1 MSGDTIERAAVLAP
15 SQIRHLLRVTHA
27 TSRQPVRDIVVL
39 LLGLS
44 CGMRITEIA
53 QITVADILFPSG
65 TVRTEVSLRAAI
77 TKGCRQRCI
86 YLSSEKLVSAI
97 DRYLMDRAT
106 NGLGVTL
113 RPHEYRGL
121 YPDLP
126 VILSRRGYPFSLN
139 RKLRRNANGAVVEYW
154 AADTLQAYVSGLYR
168 AAGIKGG
175 SSHSGRRT
183 FATRLLKRGAS
194 IEQVQLLLGHESIDQ
209 TGAYIEID
217 RTVLRLAFET
227 VI

>member
-1 MSGDTIERAAVLAP
+1 MSGNAIERAAVLAP

-27 TSRQPVRDIVVL
+27 TSRHPLRDIVVL

-77 TKGCRQRCI
+77 TKGCRQRSI

-97 DRYLMDRAT
+97 DLYLVDRVT

-113 RPHEYRGL
+113 QPHVYRGL

-217 RTVLRLAFET
+217 RAVLRLAFET